1 MSRCKDKYERS
12 KGKYKNV
19 LLVLFIMLLV
29 LTAGCQRVPEPVPES
44 LAEQAAL
51 YSPVAGAFYV
61 NGRGAGASYG
71 SFYSNRDLI
80 HEVSPAWCGNMAT
93 TESTST
99 LK

>member
-19 LLVLFIMLLV
+19 LLVLFIVLLV

-44 LAEQAAL
+44 LVEQAAL
-51 YSPVAGAFYV
+51 HSPVAGAFYV
-61 NGRGAGASYG
+61 NGRGAGASYD